1 MQIQQLST
9 AAAASAGAG
18 FLSSSPPD
26 LRLAAAAVT
35 GGAFFNPGG
44 GFFLVSATLA
54 FLARLRFDAEV
65 DVGDVKAGGLLVD
78 EVAEAAAAAAAA
90 NGVVLV
96 LVLILVLVLR
106 FLDLVVGPATAMLV
120 AAAPT
125 LPRANVVGAIFVPTD
140 ETGSGLAA
148 ACRARE

>member
-78 EVAEAAAAAAAA
+78 EVAEAAAAAAA

>member
-78 EVAEAAAAAAAA
+78 EVAEAAAAAA

-96 LVLILVLVLR
+96 LALILVLVLR